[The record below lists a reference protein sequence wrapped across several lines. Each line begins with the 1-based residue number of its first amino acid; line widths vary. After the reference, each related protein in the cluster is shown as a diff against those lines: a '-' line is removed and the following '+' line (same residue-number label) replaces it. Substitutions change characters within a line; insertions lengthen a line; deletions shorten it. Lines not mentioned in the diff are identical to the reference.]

1 MNPKYNTD
9 LPTRRRVF
17 RFGLALAAAGALY
30 RVATAASAQTLSP
43 PAGSKTGSPPPTPL
57 DFVMGQG
64 QGPGVHGANSLF
76 PPLAAR
82 EDVVAWST
90 LTSVKSRREK
100 NRYLPKFTL
109 EQMALN
115 QKIQRIQGFM
125 MPLDPG
131 ASQTHFLLSAVPL
144 TCPFCIPGGPES
156 MIEVKSKKPVKYSME
171 PVVVEGRFL
180 VLTDDAYGLY
190 YRITD
195 ASSVK

>member
-1 MNPKYNTD
+1 MKLPHHAD
-9 LPTRRRVF
+9 LSTRRRVF

-30 RVATAASAQTLSP
+30 RVAAGASAQTLSP
-43 PAGSKTGSPPPTPL
+43 PAGSKPATPPPSPL
-57 DFVMGQG
+57 DFVVGQG
-64 QGPGVHGANSLF
+64 QGAGVHGANSLF

-90 LTSVKSRREK
+90 LTSVKSRRVK
-100 NRYLPKFTL
+100 SRFLPTFTM

-125 MPLDPG
+125 LPLDPG

-156 MIEVKSKKPVKYSME
+156 MIEVRSKKPVKYSME

>member
-1 MNPKYNTD
+1 MSHQYRAD
-9 LPTRRRVF
+9 LPTRRWVL
-17 RFGLALAAAGALY
+17 RFGPALAAACALY
-30 RVATAASAQTLSP
+30 RASTGASAQTLSSP
-43 PAGSKTGSPPPTPL
+43 IGPKTAKPPPTPL
-57 DFVMGQG
+57 DFAVGQG

-82 EDVVAWST
+82 DDVIAWST
-90 LTSVKSRREK
+90 LTAVKTRREK
-100 NRYLPKFTL
+100 NRFLPVFTM

-115 QKIQRIQGFM
+115 QRTQRIQGFM

-156 MIEVKSKKPVKYSME
+156 MIEVKSKAPVKYSME

-180 VLTDDAYGLY
+180 VLVDDSYGLY

-195 ASSVK
+195 ATSVK

>member
-17 RFGLALAAAGALY
+17 RFGMALAAAGALY
-30 RVATAASAQTLSP
+30 RVATAASAQMLSP
-43 PAGSKTGSPPPTPL
+43 PAGSKASTPPPTPL
-57 DFVMGQG
+57 DFVMG

-100 NRYLPKFTL
+100 NRYLPKFTM

-156 MIEVKSKKPVKYSME
+156 MIEVRSKKPVKYSME

-195 ASSVK
+195 ASSVN

>member
-1 MNPKYNTD
+1 MNPPCRAD
-9 LPTRRRVF
+9 LPTRRWLLRVAP
-17 RFGLALAAAGALY
+17 ALAAACALY
-30 RVATAASAQTLSP
+30 RVSSGASAQTPSAKKT
-43 PAGSKTGSPPPTPL
+43 AGPPPSPL
-57 DFVMGQG
+57 DFAVG

-82 EDVVAWST
+82 ADVVAWST
-90 LTSVKSRREK
+90 LTAVKTRREK
-100 NRYLPKFTL
+100 NRVLPHFTM
-109 EQMALN
+109 EQLALN
-115 QKIQRIQGFM
+115 QKIQRVQGFM

-156 MIEVKSKKPVKYSME
+156 MIEVKSKSPVKYGME

-180 VLTDDAYGLY
+180 VLADDAYGLF

-195 ASSVK
+195 ATSVK

>member
-1 MNPKYNTD
+1 MSPEHHTD
-9 LPTRRRVF
+9 LPTRRWVL
-17 RFGLALAAAGALY
+17 RFAPALAAACALF
-30 RVATAASAQTLSP
+30 RVSTGTSAQTLSP
-43 PAGSKTGSPPPTPL
+43 PIASKTTRPPPTPL
-57 DFVMGQG
+57 DFAVG

-82 EDVVAWST
+82 DDVIAWSA
-90 LTSVKSRREK
+90 LTTVKTRREK
-100 NRYLPKFTL
+100 NRILPLFTM

-115 QKIQRIQGFM
+115 QRTQRIQGFM

-156 MIEVKSKKPVKYSME
+156 MVEVKSKKPVKYSME

-180 VLTDDAYGLY
+180 VLPDDSYGLY

-195 ASSVK
+195 ATSVN